1 MTKPVASDD
10 RSRPLSHPARTGTAG
25 GHRAR
30 CVAQTQDQPRRMG
43 EEAMPHTVI
52 GVMAVI
58 PLVQVATMSQ
68 DHIMDESNQVA
79 IADQEMTWRT
89 PSIS

>member
-1 MTKPVASDD
+1 
-10 RSRPLSHPARTGTAG
+10 
-25 GHRAR
+25 
-30 CVAQTQDQPRRMG
+30 MG
-43 EEAMPHTVI
+43 QEAMPHTVI